1 MGLGEWHPFCES
13 EIERTPAARGVFVLF
28 RIEVPVHVAGASN
41 LRKALRAAK
50 TEHAAATHF
59 AVEPSTADTEERV
72 SQLREELKLVRS
84 AGFMGLRP

>member
-13 EIERTPAARGVFVLF
+13 EIERVPAIAGVFVLF
-28 RIEVPVHVAGASN
+28 RIEVPVHVAGAAN

-59 AVEPSTADTEERV
+59 AIEPPRQTR
-72 SQLREELKLVRS
+72 LS
-84 AGFMGLRP
+84 ACVNCAKN